1 MYSDLLLDSRIFEKQ
16 NSIILNS
23 PKMETKIFILHATHF
38 EDKNKLV
45 RIFPEFP
52 ANSGKANLIK
62 SGVHCGRG

>member
-1 MYSDLLLDSRIFEKQ
+1 
-16 NSIILNS
+16 
-23 PKMETKIFILHATHF
+23 METKIFILHATHF